1 MRTSRTVRLP
11 WLVLLVLVI
20 STLPEPSASATRP
33 AELAGVKLQAGRE
46 GCTVELDS
54 AKTGK
59 TNARGELLLGEI
71 DPGDHYVHL
80 DCPGEA
86 EQILFISPKPG
97 EQLNLR
103 PESAHKA
110 PSPMEAA
117 EIRLELQKSVQ
128 QAIQLRAAGQFTE
141 AIDQLHHAIVLDGQ
155 NSDLHRELGITF
167 LMMKDWRRARVEYLE
182 TTRLDPE
189 EAEAHNGLGYALE
202 KLGAVA
208 QARDEFRLA
217 MRLDP
222 GDPTFRE
229 HYLEAQADLAAEKAK
244 KK

>member
-1 MRTSRTVRLP
+1 MQRLRTGRLP
-11 WLVLLVLVI
+11 WLAAIVLAI
-20 STLPEPSASATRP
+20 WNLPAPSPSATRP
-33 AELAGVKLQAGRE
+33 RDTASVKLQAGRE
-46 GCTVELDS
+46 GCSVELDS
-54 AKTGK
+54 AKVAT
-59 TNARGELLLGEI
+59 TNAEGELLLGEI
-71 DPGDHYVHL
+71 DPGDHYIHL

-86 EQILFISPKPG
+86 DQIFFISPKPG
-97 EQLNLR
+97 EQLSLK
-103 PESAHKA
+103 PATGGKA
-110 PSPMEAA
+110 SSPLDAA

-141 AIDQLHHAIVLDGQ
+141 AIDQLHHAILLDGQ

-182 TTRLDPE
+182 TTRLDPS

-202 KLGAVA
+202 KLGEIE
-208 QARDEFRLA
+208 QARDEFRMA

-229 HYLEAQADLAAEKAK
+229 HYLEAQADLAAEKPK

>member
-1 MRTSRTVRLP
+1 MQL
-11 WLVLLVLVI
+11 
-20 STLPEPSASATRP
+20 AS
-33 AELAGVKLQAGRE
+33 VKLQAGRE
-46 GCTVELDS
+46 GCTVDLDS
-54 AKTGK
+54 AKAGK
-59 TNARGELLLGEI
+59 TNAQGELVLGEI

-86 EQILFISPKPG
+86 EQILFISLKPG
-97 EQLNLR
+97 EQLSVK
-103 PESAHKA
+103 PEIARNA
-110 PSPMEAA
+110 PSPMETA

-128 QAIQLRAAGQFTE
+128 QAIQLRAGGQFTE
-141 AIDQLHHAIVLDGQ
+141 AIDQLHHAILLDSQ

-189 EAEAHNGLGYALE
+189 EAEGHNGLGYALE
-202 KLGAVA
+202 KLGEIE

-222 GDPTFRE
+222 GDPTFRL
-229 HYLEAQADLAAEKAK
+229 HYLEAQADLAAEKTK

>member
-1 MRTSRTVRLP
+1 MQTSCTVRLP
-11 WLVLLVLVI
+11 WLAIIVLVI
-20 STLPEPSASATRP
+20 SSLPEPSAAATRP
-33 AELAGVKLQAGRE
+33 MESASVKLQAGRE

-54 AKTGK
+54 AKAGK
-59 TNARGELLLGEI
+59 TNAQGELLVGEL

-97 EQLNLR
+97 QQLNLR
-103 PESAHKA
+103 PESTRNT
-110 PSPMEAA
+110 PSPIEAA
-117 EIRLELQKSVQ
+117 ETRLELQKSVQ

-141 AIDQLHHAIVLDGQ
+141 AIAQLHHAILLDGQ

-202 KLGAVA
+202 KLGEVE
-208 QARDEFRLA
+208 QARDEFRVA